1 MILSALMR
9 FNKRGGQLF
18 HLAFKKQL
26 KRIKMKKT
34 KMNLLMFD
42 GIPED
47 AYRYLSNYGFH
58 FNKKACEFAVSM
70 MSKREAGTGKSVTL
84 EMVSKDEVE
93 AMLTKHNVNLENDCM
108 YDSTYVAN
116 MLMSD
121 MYKSSIPDEQH
132 LALGIKDLIDDID
145 QRDGYLFV
153 RWYSNV
159 LFNGCPIDWSDL
171 L

>member
-1 MILSALMR
+1 
-9 FNKRGGQLF
+9 
-18 HLAFKKQL
+18 
-26 KRIKMKKT
+26 
-34 KMNLLMFD
+34 MNILMFD

-47 AYRYLSNYGFH
+47 AYRYLGNYGFH

-70 MSKREAGTGKSVTL
+70 MSKRDAGTGKSVPQD
-84 EMVSKDEVE
+84 MVSKEDVD
-93 AMLTKHNVNLENDCM
+93 AMLVKHGINLDNDCM
-108 YDSTYVAN
+108 YDATYVAN

-121 MYKSSIPDEQH
+121 MYKSSITDEQH

-159 LFNGCPIDWSDL
+159 LYNGNPIDWSTL
-171 L
+171 V

>member
-1 MILSALMR
+1 MR
-9 FNKRGGQLF
+9 WTVVPPRI
-18 HLAFKKQL
+18 KKSL
-26 KRIKMKKT
+26 KTPKMKKT
-34 KMNLLMFD
+34 RMNILMFD
-42 GIPED
+42 GIPEE
-47 AYRYLSNYGFH
+47 AHSYLGNYGFH

-70 MSKREAGTGKSVTL
+70 MSKREVGTGKSVSL
-84 EMVSKDEVE
+84 EMVSKDDVE
-93 AMLTKHNVNLENDCM
+93 AILTKHNVKLENDCM

-132 LALGIKDLIDDID
+132 LALGIKDLIDDVD

-159 LFNGCPIDWSDL
+159 LFNGNPIDWSTL
-171 L
+171 I

>member
-1 MILSALMR
+1 
-9 FNKRGGQLF
+9 
-18 HLAFKKQL
+18 
-26 KRIKMKKT
+26 
-34 KMNLLMFD
+34 MNLLMFD
-42 GIPED
+42 GIPEE
-47 AYRYLSNYGFH
+47 AHSYLGNYGFH
-58 FNKKACEFAVSM
+58 FNRKACEFAVSM
-70 MSKREAGTGKSVTL
+70 MSKRDVSTGKSVPL

-93 AMLTKHNVNLENDCM
+93 AMLTKHNVKLENDCM

-159 LFNGCPIDWSDL
+159 LFNGGPIDLSTL
-171 L
+171 I

>member
-1 MILSALMR
+1 
-9 FNKRGGQLF
+9 
-18 HLAFKKQL
+18 
-26 KRIKMKKT
+26 MKKT
-34 KMNLLMFD
+34 RMNLLMFD
-42 GIPED
+42 GIPEE
-47 AYRYLSNYGFH
+47 AHSYLGNYGFH
-58 FNKKACEFAVSM
+58 FNRKACEFAVSM
-70 MSKREAGTGKSVTL
+70 MSKRDVSTGKSVPL

-93 AMLTKHNVNLENDCM
+93 AMLTKHNVKLENDCM

-159 LFNGCPIDWSDL
+159 LFNGSPIDWSTL
-171 L
+171 I

>member
-1 MILSALMR
+1 
-9 FNKRGGQLF
+9 
-18 HLAFKKQL
+18 
-26 KRIKMKKT
+26 
-34 KMNLLMFD
+34 MNILMFD
-42 GIPED
+42 GIPEE
-47 AYRYLSNYGFH
+47 AYSYLGNYGFH

-70 MSKREAGTGKSVTL
+70 MSKREVGTGKSVPL

-93 AMLTKHNVNLENDCM
+93 AMLAKHNVKLENDCM

-159 LFNGCPIDWSDL
+159 LFNGNPIDWSTL
-171 L
+171 I

>member
-1 MILSALMR
+1 
-9 FNKRGGQLF
+9 
-18 HLAFKKQL
+18 
-26 KRIKMKKT
+26 MKKT
-34 KMNLLMFD
+34 RMNILMFD

-47 AYRYLSNYGFH
+47 AHSYLGNYGFH

-70 MSKREAGTGKSVTL
+70 MSKREVGTGKSVPI
-84 EMVSKDEVE
+84 EMVSKDDVE
-93 AMLTKHNVNLENDCM
+93 AILTKHNVKLENDCM

-132 LALGIKDLIDDID
+132 LALGIKDLIDDVD

-159 LFNGCPIDWSDL
+159 LYNGNPIDWSTL

>member
-1 MILSALMR
+1 
-9 FNKRGGQLF
+9 
-18 HLAFKKQL
+18 
-26 KRIKMKKT
+26 
-34 KMNLLMFD
+34 MNILMFD
-42 GIPED
+42 GIPEE
-47 AYRYLSNYGFH
+47 AHSYLGNYGFH

-70 MSKREAGTGKSVTL
+70 MSKRDAGTGKSVPL
-84 EMVSKDEVE
+84 EMVSKDDVE
-93 AMLTKHNVNLENDCM
+93 AMLTKHNVKLENDCM

-159 LFNGCPIDWSDL
+159 LFNGKPIDWSTL
-171 L
+171 V

>member
-1 MILSALMR
+1 
-9 FNKRGGQLF
+9 
-18 HLAFKKQL
+18 
-26 KRIKMKKT
+26 
-34 KMNLLMFD
+34 MNILMFD
-42 GIPED
+42 GIPHD
-47 AYRYLSNYGFH
+47 AHSYLSNYGFH

-70 MSKREAGTGKSVTL
+70 MSKREAGTGKSVPL
-84 EMVSKDEVE
+84 EMVSKDDVE
-93 AMLTKHNVNLENDCM
+93 SMLTKHNVKLENDCM

-121 MYKSSIPDEQH
+121 MYTSSIPDEQH

-159 LFNGCPIDWSDL
+159 MFNGFPIDWSDL

>member
-1 MILSALMR
+1 
-9 FNKRGGQLF
+9 
-18 HLAFKKQL
+18 
-26 KRIKMKKT
+26 
-34 KMNLLMFD
+34 MNILMFD

-47 AYRYLSNYGFH
+47 AYRYLGNYGFH

-70 MSKREAGTGKSVTL
+70 MSKRDAGTEKSVPQD
-84 EMVSKDEVE
+84 MVSKEDVD
-93 AMLTKHNVNLENDCM
+93 AMLVKHGINLDNDCM
-108 YDSTYVAN
+108 YDATYVAN

-132 LALGIKDLIDDID
+132 LALGIKDLIDDVD

-159 LFNGCPIDWSDL
+159 LFNGCPIDWSTL
-171 L
+171 V

>member
-1 MILSALMR
+1 MR
-9 FNKRGGQLF
+9 WEVVPPRI
-18 HLAFKKQL
+18 KKSL
-26 KRIKMKKT
+26 KTPKMKKT
-34 KMNLLMFD
+34 RMNILMFD
-42 GIPED
+42 GIPEE
-47 AYRYLSNYGFH
+47 AHSYLGNYGFH

-70 MSKREAGTGKSVTL
+70 MSKREVGTGKSVPL
-84 EMVSKDEVE
+84 EMVSKDDVE
-93 AMLTKHNVNLENDCM
+93 AILTKHNVKLENDCM

-132 LALGIKDLIDDID
+132 LALGIKDLIDDVD

-159 LFNGCPIDWSDL
+159 LFNGNPIDWSAL
-171 L
+171 I

>member
-1 MILSALMR
+1 
-9 FNKRGGQLF
+9 
-18 HLAFKKQL
+18 
-26 KRIKMKKT
+26 MKKAR
-34 KMNLLMFD
+34 MNLLMFD
-42 GIPED
+42 GIPEE
-47 AYRYLSNYGFH
+47 AYSYLGNYGFH

-70 MSKREAGTGKSVTL
+70 MSKRDVSTGKSVPL

-93 AMLTKHNVNLENDCM
+93 SMLTKHNVKLENDCM

-132 LALGIKDLIDDID
+132 LALGVKDLIDDID

-159 LFNGCPIDWSDL
+159 LFNGNPIDWSTL
-171 L
+171 V

>member
-1 MILSALMR
+1 MILSAVVR
-9 FNKRGGQLF
+9 FNTRGGQLF
-18 HLAFKKQL
+18 HLAFKNPL
-26 KRIKMKKT
+26 KRLKMKKT
-34 KMNLLMFD
+34 RMNILMFD
-42 GIPED
+42 GIPEG
-47 AYRYLSNYGFH
+47 AHTYLGNYGFH
-58 FNKKACEFAVSM
+58 FNRKACEFAVSL
-70 MSKREAGTGKSVTL
+70 MSKREVGTGKTVPQ

-93 AMLTKHNVNLENDCM
+93 AILTKHNVKLENDCL
-108 YDSTYVAN
+108 YDATYVAN

-132 LALGIKDLIDDID
+132 LALGIKDLIDDVD

-153 RWYSNV
+153 RWYSNL

>member
-1 MILSALMR
+1 
-9 FNKRGGQLF
+9 
-18 HLAFKKQL
+18 
-26 KRIKMKKT
+26 
-34 KMNLLMFD
+34 MNILMFD
-42 GIPED
+42 GIPEE
-47 AYRYLSNYGFH
+47 AHSYLGNYGFH

-70 MSKREAGTGKSVTL
+70 MSKHEVGTGKSVPL
-84 EMVSKDEVE
+84 EMVSKDDVE
-93 AMLTKHNVNLENDCM
+93 AILTKHNVKLENDCM

-145 QRDGYLFV
+145 QRDGYLFG

-159 LFNGCPIDWSDL
+159 LFNGNPIDWSTL
-171 L
+171 V

>member
-1 MILSALMR
+1 
-9 FNKRGGQLF
+9 
-18 HLAFKKQL
+18 
-26 KRIKMKKT
+26 
-34 KMNLLMFD
+34 MFD
-42 GIPED
+42 GIPEE
-47 AYRYLSNYGFH
+47 AHSYLGNYGFH
-58 FNKKACEFAVSM
+58 FNRKACEFAVSM
-70 MSKREAGTGKSVTL
+70 MSKRDVSTGKSVPL

-93 AMLTKHNVNLENDCM
+93 AMLTKHNVKLENDCM

-159 LFNGCPIDWSDL
+159 LFNGSPIDWSTL
-171 L
+171 I

>member
-1 MILSALMR
+1 
-9 FNKRGGQLF
+9 
-18 HLAFKKQL
+18 
-26 KRIKMKKT
+26 
-34 KMNLLMFD
+34 MNLLMFD

-70 MSKREAGTGKSVTL
+70 MSKREAGTGKLVPL
-84 EMVSKDEVE
+84 EMVSKDDVE
-93 AMLTKHNVNLENDCM
+93 AMLTKHNVKLENDCM

-159 LFNGCPIDWSDL
+159 LFNGNPIDWSTL
-171 L
+171 V

>member
-1 MILSALMR
+1 
-9 FNKRGGQLF
+9 
-18 HLAFKKQL
+18 
-26 KRIKMKKT
+26 
-34 KMNLLMFD
+34 MFD

-70 MSKREAGTGKSVTL
+70 MSKRDAGTGKSVPI
-84 EMVSKDEVE
+84 EMVSKDDVE
-93 AMLTKHNVNLENDCM
+93 SMLTKHNLKLENDCM
-108 YDSTYVAN
+108 YDATYVAN

-145 QRDGYLFV
+145 
-153 RWYSNV
+153 
-159 LFNGCPIDWSDL
+159 
-171 L
+171 

>member
-1 MILSALMR
+1 
-9 FNKRGGQLF
+9 
-18 HLAFKKQL
+18 
-26 KRIKMKKT
+26 
-34 KMNLLMFD
+34 MNILMFD

-47 AYRYLSNYGFH
+47 AYRYLGNYGFH

-70 MSKREAGTGKSVTL
+70 MSKRDAGTEKSVPQD
-84 EMVSKDEVE
+84 MVSKEDVD
-93 AMLTKHNVNLENDCM
+93 AMLVKHGINLDNDCM
-108 YDSTYVAN
+108 YDATYVAN

-159 LFNGCPIDWSDL
+159 LFNGNPIDWSTL
-171 L
+171 V

>member
-1 MILSALMR
+1 
-9 FNKRGGQLF
+9 
-18 HLAFKKQL
+18 
-26 KRIKMKKT
+26 
-34 KMNLLMFD
+34 MNILMFD

-47 AYRYLSNYGFH
+47 AYRYLGNYGFH

-70 MSKREAGTGKSVTL
+70 MSKRDAGTEKSVPQD
-84 EMVSKDEVE
+84 MVSKEDVD
-93 AMLTKHNVNLENDCM
+93 AMLVKHGINLDNDCM
-108 YDSTYVAN
+108 YDATYVAN

-132 LALGIKDLIDDID
+132 LALGIKDLIDDVD

-159 LFNGCPIDWSDL
+159 LFNGNPIDWSTL
-171 L
+171 V

>member
-1 MILSALMR
+1 
-9 FNKRGGQLF
+9 
-18 HLAFKKQL
+18 
-26 KRIKMKKT
+26 
-34 KMNLLMFD
+34 MNILMFD

-47 AYRYLSNYGFH
+47 AYRYLGNYGFH

-70 MSKREAGTGKSVTL
+70 MSKRDAGTGKSVPQD
-84 EMVSKDEVE
+84 MVSKEDVD
-93 AMLTKHNVNLENDCM
+93 AMLVKHGINLDNDCM
-108 YDSTYVAN
+108 YDATYVAN

-145 QRDGYLFV
+145 QRDGYLFF

-159 LFNGCPIDWSDL
+159 LFNGNPIDWSTL
-171 L
+171 V

>member
-1 MILSALMR
+1 
-9 FNKRGGQLF
+9 
-18 HLAFKKQL
+18 
-26 KRIKMKKT
+26 
-34 KMNLLMFD
+34 MNILMFD
-42 GIPED
+42 GIPEE
-47 AYRYLSNYGFH
+47 AHSYLGNYGFH

-70 MSKREAGTGKSVTL
+70 MSKREVGTGKSVPL
-84 EMVSKDEVE
+84 EMVSKDDVE
-93 AMLTKHNVNLENDCM
+93 AILTKHNVKLENDCM

-132 LALGIKDLIDDID
+132 LALGIKDLIDDVD

-159 LFNGCPIDWSDL
+159 LFNGNPFDWSTL
-171 L
+171 I

>member
-1 MILSALMR
+1 
-9 FNKRGGQLF
+9 
-18 HLAFKKQL
+18 
-26 KRIKMKKT
+26 
-34 KMNLLMFD
+34 MNILMFD
-42 GIPED
+42 GIPEE
-47 AYRYLSNYGFH
+47 AYSYLGNYGFH

-70 MSKREAGTGKSVTL
+70 MSKREVGTGKSVPL
-84 EMVSKDEVE
+84 EMVSKDDVE
-93 AMLTKHNVNLENDCM
+93 AILTKHNVKLENDCM

-132 LALGIKDLIDDID
+132 LALGIKDLIDDVD

-159 LFNGCPIDWSDL
+159 LFNGNPIDWSTL
-171 L
+171 I

>member
-1 MILSALMR
+1 
-9 FNKRGGQLF
+9 
-18 HLAFKKQL
+18 
-26 KRIKMKKT
+26 
-34 KMNLLMFD
+34 MNLLMFD

-70 MSKREAGTGKSVTL
+70 MSKRDAGTGKSVPQD
-84 EMVSKDEVE
+84 MVSKEDVD
-93 AMLTKHNVNLENDCM
+93 AMLVKHGINLDNDCM
-108 YDSTYVAN
+108 YDATYVAN

-132 LALGIKDLIDDID
+132 LALGIKDLIDDVD

-159 LFNGCPIDWSDL
+159 LFNGNPIDWSDL
-171 L
+171 V

>member
-1 MILSALMR
+1 M
-9 FNKRGGQLF
+9 F
-18 HLAFKKQL
+18 HLTFKNLSKSL
-26 KRIKMKKT
+26 KMKKT
-34 KMNLLMFD
+34 RMNLLMFD
-42 GIPED
+42 GIPEE
-47 AYRYLSNYGFH
+47 AHSYLGNYGFH
-58 FNKKACEFAVSM
+58 FNRKACEFAVSM
-70 MSKREAGTGKSVTL
+70 MSKRDLSTGKSVPI

-93 AMLTKHNVNLENDCM
+93 AMLTKHNVKLENDCM

-132 LALGIKDLIDDID
+132 LVLGIKDLIDDID

-159 LFNGCPIDWSDL
+159 LFNGNPIDWSTL
-171 L
+171 I

>member
-1 MILSALMR
+1 
-9 FNKRGGQLF
+9 
-18 HLAFKKQL
+18 
-26 KRIKMKKT
+26 
-34 KMNLLMFD
+34 MFD

-47 AYRYLSNYGFH
+47 AYRYLGNYGFH

-70 MSKREAGTGKSVTL
+70 MSKRDAGTEKSVPQD
-84 EMVSKDEVE
+84 MVSKEDVD
-93 AMLTKHNVNLENDCM
+93 AMLVKHGINLDNDCM
-108 YDSTYVAN
+108 YDATYVAN

-159 LFNGCPIDWSDL
+159 LFNGNPIDWSTL
-171 L
+171 V

>member
-1 MILSALMR
+1 
-9 FNKRGGQLF
+9 
-18 HLAFKKQL
+18 
-26 KRIKMKKT
+26 MKKT
-34 KMNLLMFD
+34 RMNILMFD
-42 GIPED
+42 GIPEE
-47 AYRYLSNYGFH
+47 AHSYLGNYGFH

-70 MSKREAGTGKSVTL
+70 MSKREVGTGKSVPL
-84 EMVSKDEVE
+84 EMISKDDVE
-93 AMLTKHNVNLENDCM
+93 AILTKHNVKLENDCM
-108 YDSTYVAN
+108 YDSTYAAN

-159 LFNGCPIDWSDL
+159 LFNGNPIDWSTL
-171 L
+171 I

>member
-1 MILSALMR
+1 
-9 FNKRGGQLF
+9 
-18 HLAFKKQL
+18 
-26 KRIKMKKT
+26 MKKT
-34 KMNLLMFD
+34 RMNILMFD
-42 GIPED
+42 GIPEE
-47 AYRYLSNYGFH
+47 AYSYLGNYGFH

-70 MSKREAGTGKSVTL
+70 MSKRDLSTGKSVPL

-93 AMLTKHNVNLENDCM
+93 AMLTKHNVKLENDCM

-153 RWYSNV
+153 RWYSNF
-159 LFNGCPIDWSDL
+159 LFNGNPIDWSTL
-171 L
+171 I